1 MAGINEMRDE
11 RKAKAKELRNLV
23 DTNTGDKW
31 TPEIDAQYN
40 GLVTEIDRLDQGIER
55 YQKVLDV
62 EAQNLSNLAQRA
74 DERGLSVDEVQ
85 NIQNQET
92 AIMVQ
97 WLRGGH
103 NALTPEQAQAL
114 NHRTSRYMQG
124 VQNLGV
130 TIPTEGGFLAPDLVG
145 DRILVAMKAY
155 GGMRQSGA
163 QILSTSN
170 GNTIPWPTTD
180 PTGEQGE
187 IVGENNL
194 VTIDDTIK
202 FGQVNIGAYMYSS
215 KAVAVPMQLLQDSA
229 YPIEAHIIDRLGM
242 RIGRITNSHF
252 TSGDGN
258 AKPRG
263 LITASTLGKAGPT
276 GQSTSCKWDDLVDL
290 EHSIDPAYRQ
300 SGTCKYMFNDTT
312 LRNLKKLKDG
322 QGRPLW
328 LPGVESR
335 EPNTVNTYEYIINQD
350 VAVMAAS
357 AKSILFGRFDYYVIR
372 DVSGIMLFRMT
383 DSVYTTKAQVGFLSL
398 SRHDGNLIAAN
409 GDAVRY
415 YQNSAT

>member
-11 RKAKAKELRNLV
+11 RRAKAKELRNLV
-23 DTNTGDKW
+23 DTKTGDLW
-31 TPEIDAQYN
+31 TPEIDTQYN
-40 GLVTEIDRLDQGIER
+40 NLVAEIDRLDQGIER

-62 EAQNLSNLAQRA
+62 EAANLSNLVKRA
-74 DERGLSVDEVQ
+74 DERGISVDEVQ
-85 NIQNQET
+85 NIAAQET
-92 AIMVQ
+92 AIMVA

-103 NALTPEQAQAL
+103 NALSPEQAQAL
-114 NHRTSRYMQG
+114 NQRTSRF

-145 DRILVAMKAY
+145 DRLLVAMKAY

-163 QILSTSN
+163 QIMSTSN
-170 GNTIPWPTTD
+170 GNGIPWPTTD
-180 PTGEQGE
+180 PTGETGE
-187 IVGENNL
+187 IVGENAL
-194 VTIDDTIK
+194 VNDDDDIK

-215 KAVAVPMQLLQDSA
+215 KAVPVPFQLLQDSA

-242 RIGRITNSHF
+242 RIGRITNQHF
-252 TSGDGN
+252 TTADGN

-263 LITASTLGKAGPT
+263 IITASTLGKAGAT
-276 GQSTSCKWDDLVDL
+276 GQSTSCKWDDLIDL
-290 EHSIDPAYRQ
+290 EHSVDPAYRQ

-312 LRNLKKLKDG
+312 LRNIKKMKDG
-322 QGRPLW
+322 MGRPLW
-328 LPGVESR
+328 LAGVESKD
-335 EPNTVNTYEYIINQD
+335 PNTVNTYEYVINQD
-350 VAVMAAS
+350 VPSMAAS

-383 DSVYTTKAQVGFLSL
+383 DSAYTKRAQVGFLSL